1 MPCREVQCDVMGLL
15 GEGMPRVAGSVCDT
29 ILYDMNM
36 CAFIKARMK
45 CRVNIGNRGW
55 CSQLWGWVE
64 KCVL

>member
-1 MPCREVQCDVMGLL
+1 
-15 GEGMPRVAGSVCDT
+15 MPRVAGSVCDT